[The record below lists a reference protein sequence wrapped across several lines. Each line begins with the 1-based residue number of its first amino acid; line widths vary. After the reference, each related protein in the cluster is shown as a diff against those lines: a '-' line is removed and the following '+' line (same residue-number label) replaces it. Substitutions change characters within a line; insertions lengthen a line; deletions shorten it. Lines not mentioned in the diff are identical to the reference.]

1 MKSNL
6 LSEAVSIETDSNKPN
21 LPLKKIGKRPA
32 PIWFSFELIE
42 LLNGI
47 SLKSDEIST
56 QLDRN
61 ERVESIWNHSS
72 AFIGSRFNVANFK
85 RWIESSQVISGEKT
99 LWLRPKRS
107 FKQSIVWNRPELATV
122 QYWFSNYL
130 Q

>member
-1 MKSNL
+1 MKNVLRSFDFLFQMKSNL

-42 LLNGI
+42 SLNGI

-85 RWIESSQVISGEKT
+85 RWIESSQVISGEKNALVT
-99 LWLRPKRS
+99 
-107 FKQSIVWNRPELATV
+107 A
-122 QYWFSNYL
+122 
-130 Q
+130 

>member
-42 LLNGI
+42 SLNGI

-72 AFIGSRFNVANFK
+72 AFIGSRFKYF
-85 RWIESSQVISGEKT
+85 
-99 LWLRPKRS
+99 
-107 FKQSIVWNRPELATV
+107 IVLT
-122 QYWFSNYL
+122 
-130 Q
+130 